1 MNMKKVVSG
10 EELRNKMQEAIN
22 LLCDT
27 VKTTLGPKGS
37 NCIIDHSAF
46 SPFITNDGVTIAENI
61 ESDDEVVNT
70 ILELAKEASIKTN
83 TTVGDG
89 TTTTLVLLQ
98 SIFNTGLKEIE
109 KGENPIASKK
119 RLESELSPI
128 LEAIREKSKA
138 PTEKE
143 LYNIA
148 KTSGGME
155 EIGINIS
162 EAYQKVSEKSAI
174 RIQESE
180 EEKTKLVYRNGYSFD
195 TLLASSYFLE
205 NKKEIELIEPY
216 ILLIQDYVT
225 NIEEV
230 AYYLNEAIK
239 KEKPII
245 IMAEDYQENV
255 INELL
260 ALNFE
265 DKIKVYPLKTP
276 EFGNN
281 KLELLKDLSF
291 VSKAKVLESEEN
303 PFFSY
308 LGFLPKVLISEKETT
323 LYFDRTERIRK
334 QIQELKAE
342 ETKKDDFT
350 KKRIAMLDKGLIDIY
365 VGAPTK
371 TERREKKMHYDDAL
385 CAVASAKD
393 GILPGSGI
401 VLYEIAEAEK
411 EEILPENSLLKEALK
426 EPIKQILWNGGLDVE
441 KVLET
446 IKKSNYETL
455 YNIKAEKYEFKKE
468 TSVVDATSV
477 IENSLKHAVSIAG
490 MLLTTTSLVIN
501 EYQNNAHKVND
512 FNDL

>member
-10 EELRNKMQEAIN
+10 DELRNKMQEAVN

-109 KGENPIASKK
+109 KGENPIFLKK
-119 RLESELSPI
+119 RLERELSPI
-128 LEAIREKSKA
+128 LEAIREKSKV

-180 EEKTKLVYRNGYSFD
+180 EEQTKQVYRNGYSFD
-195 TLLASSYFLE
+195 TLLASSYFLG
-205 NKKEIELIEPY
+205 NKKEIELIEPF
-216 ILLIQDYVT
+216 ILIIQDYVS

-245 IMAEDYQENV
+245 IMAEDYQEDV
-255 INELL
+255 VNELL

-281 KLELLKDLSF
+281 KLELLKDISF
-291 VSKAKVLESEEN
+291 VSEAKVLENEEN
-303 PFFSY
+303 PLSSY

-323 LYFDRTERIRK
+323 LYFNRTERIKKR
-334 QIQELKAE
+334 IQELKAVG
-342 ETKKDDFT
+342 TKKDEFAE
-350 KKRIAMLDKGLIDIY
+350 KRIAMLDKGLIDIC
-365 VGAPTK
+365 VGAPTQ

-393 GILPGSGI
+393 GVLPGSGL
-401 VLYEIAEAEK
+401 VLYEIAEK
-411 EEILPENSLLKEALK
+411 ENILPENALLKEALT

-455 YNIKAEKYEFKKE
+455 YNIKAEKYEFKNE
-468 TSVVDATSV
+468 TSVIDATSV

-490 MLLTTTSLVIN
+490 MLLTTTSIVIN
-501 EYQNNAHKVND
+501 EYQNNAHKIND